1 MATLSVDI
9 APAMDRID
17 RTVLSERDS
26 KRVLKLLENPPKP
39 TAALKA
45 AARRRA
51 VRKYRQRACEWSKM
65 KS

>member
-1 MATLSVDI
+1 MAALSVDT
-9 APAMDRID
+9 APAMDRLKRIMLSD
-17 RTVLSERDS
+17 RDC

-45 AARRRA
+45 AAQRRVA
-51 VRKYRQRACEWSKM
+51 RKYRQRACEWSKM

>member
-1 MATLSVDI
+1 MAPLSMDI

-17 RTVLSERDS
+17 HTVLSDRDR

-45 AARRRA
+45 AAQRRA
-51 VRKYRQRACEWSKM
+51 ARKASAAPRQT
-65 KS
+65 

>member
-45 AARRRA
+45 AAERR
-51 VRKYRQRACEWSKM
+51 VTRKYRGRGRKNSK
-65 KS
+65 

>member
-9 APAMDRID
+9 APAMDHPKRI
-17 RTVLSERDS
+17 VLSDRDS

-51 VRKYRQRACEWSKM
+51 AQKNRR
-65 KS
+65 